1 MSAPS
6 SQPERARVPGAVL
19 GAALGTV
26 ILGAAA
32 GGCGG
37 KKVPEADPAA
47 FVTLAGTMLNN
58 VPPPG
63 ATPCTDPQVLG
74 GATMTMRTLLEIA
87 KRPYE
92 DRPERHD
99 FVNPPELD
107 VPAAR
112 VLIDPKAGERDR
124 RRAAAELTAAPFY
137 LVYNID
143 HVDVPMALG
152 FKELKL
158 GIASGRALRYDL
170 KGNLECVRVF
180 SWHNDEKVSEDAIT
194 RSDKAVIDP
203 AIAKMLRDDLTAQ
216 LLRRIAGLSLP
227 PPAAKEMS
235 KKPSD
240 H

>member
-6 SQPERARVPGAVL
+6 SRRERARVPGAVL
-19 GAALGTV
+19 GTVLGTV
-26 ILGAAA
+26 LVAAA

-47 FVTLAGTMLNN
+47 FVALAGTMLNN

-63 ATPCTDPQVLG
+63 ATPCDGPQVLG
-74 GATMTMRTLLEIA
+74 GATMTMRTLLDIA

-92 DRPERHD
+92 DRPERRD

-112 VLIDPKAGERDR
+112 VLLDPKASERDR
-124 RRAAAELTAAPFY
+124 RRAAAELAAAPFF

-152 FKELKL
+152 FKELKI
-158 GIASGRALRYDL
+158 GIASGRALRYDR
-170 KGNLECVRVF
+170 KGNLECARVF
-180 SWHNDEKVSEDAIT
+180 SWHNDEKVSEDAIAK
-194 RSDKAVIDP
+194 SDKAVIDP
-203 AIAKMLRDDLTAQ
+203 AIAKLLRDDLTAQ
-216 LLRRIAGLSLP
+216 LLKRIAALSLP